1 MYNTVCIRWNNV
13 PTQTIFSIIARLLEK
28 TNSYSEN
35 SRRFIPSIYKKGYKK
50 DEEHR
55 VLRLISCYS
64 FIRASSGKIMH
75 SS

>member
-1 MYNTVCIRWNNV
+1 MYNTVCIKWNNV

-35 SRRFIPSIYKKGYKK
+35 SRRFIPSIYKKG
-50 DEEHR
+50 EEHR